1 MNFRK
6 IAFAAATIAAL
17 ALAPAIAGASPEKAA
32 LNACAR
38 ALASSLA
45 SPGAAAPGFKVDYRG
60 NQDTGSV
67 LQFYA
72 SEYTFYLRANDDKTG
87 RIVARASCTTD
98 SRGEV
103 IALTTD
109 AHPALAAN
117 R

>member
-17 ALAPAIAGASPEKAA
+17 APAIASASPEKAA

-45 SPGAAAPGFKVDYRG
+45 APGASAPTFKVDYRG

-98 SRGEV
+98 SHGEV
-103 IALTTD
+103 IALTTA
-109 AHPALAAN
+109 AHPTFAAN

>member
-6 IAFAAATIAAL
+6 IAFAAAIIA
-17 ALAPAIAGASPEKAA
+17 ALAPAIASASPEKAA

-38 ALASSLA
+38 AFASSLA
-45 SPGAAAPGFKVDYRG
+45 SPGAAAPAFRVDYRG

-67 LQFYA
+67 LQFFA
-72 SEYTFYLRANDDKTG
+72 REYTFNLRANDDKTG

-98 SRGEV
+98 SHGEV
-103 IALTTD
+103 IALSPSAYPT
-109 AHPALAAN
+109 LAAN